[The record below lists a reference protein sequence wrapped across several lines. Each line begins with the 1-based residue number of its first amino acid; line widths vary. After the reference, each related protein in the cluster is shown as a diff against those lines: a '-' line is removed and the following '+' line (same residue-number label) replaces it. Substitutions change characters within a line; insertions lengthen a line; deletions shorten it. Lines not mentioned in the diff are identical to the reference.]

1 MKSADTQAVCARTTS
16 MLGTGSAGVLPCI
29 AVRTGRIACRM
40 RVPNYTLE
48 PDDQELD
55 AGECTGNPYECRCA
69 KCQAW
74 LIDIEI
80 DREYDER
87 KDAA

>member
-1 MKSADTQAVCARTTS
+1 MR
-16 MLGTGSAGVLPCI
+16 LPD
-29 AVRTGRIACRM
+29 
-40 RVPNYTLE
+40 YTRE
-48 PDDQELD
+48 PDDKELD

-69 KCQAW
+69 KCTAW
-74 LIDIEI
+74 LVDIEI

>member
-1 MKSADTQAVCARTTS
+1 MR
-16 MLGTGSAGVLPCI
+16 LPD
-29 AVRTGRIACRM
+29 
-40 RVPNYTLE
+40 YTRE
-48 PDDQELD
+48 PDDKELD
-55 AGECTGNPYECRCA
+55 AGECTGNPYECPCARC
-69 KCQAW
+69 KAW